1 MIAYVLDAQSR
12 WIAIVRGPAVLMLP
26 RATEGVTDLWEAL
39 ATPDPIGSVL
49 SRLTRAGI
57 ADVPPFAMI
66 AGTDRR
72 RVIVRGGFR
81 VVADG
86 EEITAAGVST
96 WVERVVAADG
106 VFEVIAPFA
115 STDDA
120 TDWPVADAV
129 VPASIVRS
137 GVAPTVESAPASAP
151 AEDAPTHAAPTP
163 PAPAVAAPAAAA
175 ASATPAPPSPAPEA
189 ALPGAATV
197 TAETTIVPEETMAPP
212 REDAVDDSVD
222 DETIVVARRSAARST
237 SPSPRPGPPSAAP
250 TDSTATGDHDGLT
263 IAVTKLQ
270 RLRGRGA
277 SAPAASSDEAS
288 AAGASATETP
298 TDAPTV
304 TLRLPGG
311 GRELLTGEIVL
322 GRSPSVSRASG
333 TALPRLVTIGAGDPD
348 ISRSHVRIG
357 LEGGTV
363 VVTDLH
369 SRNGTTVVQPGRA
382 PVKLRAGEPTPI
394 LVGTVVDLGGGCEIT
409 VVAG

>member
-1 MIAYVLDAQSR
+1 MTAYVLDDQNR

-26 RATEGVTDLWEAL
+26 RATDGVVDLFEAL

-96 WVERVVAADG
+96 WVERVVAADAA
-106 VFEVIAPFA
+106 FELIAPFA
-115 STDDA
+115 SGGDA
-120 TDWPVADAV
+120 AGWPVAEAV

-137 GVAPTVESAPASAP
+137 GVAPTVEAASAP
-151 AEDAPTHAAPTP
+151 ATAEEAPTP
-163 PAPAVAAPAAAA
+163 APAAAPA
-175 ASATPAPPSPAPEA
+175 NPAPPTPVSQA
-189 ALPGAATV
+189 AVAAAATV
-197 TAETTIVPEETMAPP
+197 TAETTIVPEETIAPP
-212 REDAVDDSVD
+212 RDEAVDDSVD
-222 DETIVVARRSAARST
+222 DATIVVARRSPAPSA
-237 SPSPRPGPPSAAP
+237 SPSPRPGPPPAAP

-270 RLRGRGA
+270 RLRGRGTSGGT
-277 SAPAASSDEAS
+277 SAAEAS
-288 AAGASATETP
+288 AAEASATESP
-298 TDAPTV
+298 ADAPTV
-304 TLRLPGG
+304 ALHLPGG
-311 GRELLTGEIVL
+311 AREPLAGEVVL

-369 SRNGTTVVQPGRA
+369 SRNGTSVVQPGRA
-382 PVKLRAGEPTPI
+382 PVKLRAGEPTPV

-409 VVAG
+409 VVGG